1 MSSDEEDID
10 LNDDTAS
17 QLETIT
23 DDGNDLMDIEDP
35 LPSTQNSPAASP
47 PQNLPNSRQVDL
59 SINPQLLTCKSYD
72 CVPLA
77 AAVHPSPISS
87 LATTP
92 CYRWVLTGSED
103 GYIRKWDFFQSMNG
117 KTSLTQAQRHH
128 HVDSVTLA
136 GVLSSWWEN
145 EETVKPNETDELLNT
160 STDPKLSA
168 VYSLAIH
175 SEALWAVQGCENGSI
190 NLTTVRH
197 DEGKTHHVFRNHA
210 GPVSVL
216 LITPSETELISGS
229 WDKSVLE
236 WDLNTGDII
245 RSYDG
250 HCSQLS
256 CAQFQPMYAPNV
268 PETMGE
274 NDTQLWNQKNQNTLM
289 TTSIDGQ
296 SLIWDRRE
304 PSKAARKLKVPD
316 RTPPWCLSACWSADG
331 AKIYMG
337 RRNGTVDEYDFASQ
351 KWVQSFR
358 MPANSGPVSYVTSMP
373 NGKHI
378 ICASNDNIRL
388 WNTTTESS
396 FTIRPETEPGFAK
409 PSKTASVIPF
419 SILSGHHG
427 GTVSHISID
436 PTCKYMITTSGNRGW
451 DGTSTNACLFYDI
464 SASL

>member
-1 MSSDEEDID
+1 M
-10 LNDDTAS
+10 
-17 QLETIT
+17 
-23 DDGNDLMDIEDP
+23 
-35 LPSTQNSPAASP
+35 
-47 PQNLPNSRQVDL
+47 
-59 SINPQLLTCKSYD
+59 
-72 CVPLA
+72 
-77 AAVHPSPISS
+77 
-87 LATTP
+87 
-92 CYRWVLTGSED
+92 LTGSED

-316 RTPPWCLSACWSADG
+316 RTPPWCLS
-331 AKIYMG
+331 
-337 RRNGTVDEYDFASQ
+337 
-351 KWVQSFR
+351 
-358 MPANSGPVSYVTSMP
+358 
-373 NGKHI
+373 
-378 ICASNDNIRL
+378 
-388 WNTTTESS
+388 
-396 FTIRPETEPGFAK
+396 
-409 PSKTASVIPF
+409 VIKKA
-419 SILSGHHG
+419 LLL
-427 GTVSHISID
+427 
-436 PTCKYMITTSGNRGW
+436 GNVI
-451 DGTSTNACLFYDI
+451 F
-464 SASL
+464 